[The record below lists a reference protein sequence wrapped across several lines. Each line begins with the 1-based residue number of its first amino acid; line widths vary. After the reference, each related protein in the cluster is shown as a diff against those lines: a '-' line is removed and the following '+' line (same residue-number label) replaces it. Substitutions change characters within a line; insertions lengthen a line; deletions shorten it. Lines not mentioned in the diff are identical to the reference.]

1 MVVCALRKT
10 FISLSTTCPLTVL
23 AQNITEN
30 LPGLALRKQLQFAG
44 AVTVSVAKGD
54 VRSFDTVH

>member
-1 MVVCALRKT
+1 MEVCALRKT
-10 FISLSTTCPLTVL
+10 FISLSITCPLTVL

-30 LPGLALRKQLQFAG
+30 LSGLALRKELQFTG
-44 AVTVSVAKGD
+44 AVTVSVATDD